1 MKFHII
7 SLGCSKNTADSEA
20 IANTFAANGWFW
32 ADSPI
37 DADLLLI
44 NTCGFIKD
52 AKEESLTTVIEALK
66 LKSKNKRQKTA
77 VFGCLVKR
85 YFKQIKNQIP
95 EIDYLFTFLSNENL
109 SFLCSLN
116 SKTKTPCEPYHELK
130 CRYFTP
136 THIGI
141 LKIAEGCSNRCSYCA
156 IPDIRGPFRSRP
168 ESDILQD
175 AKNLA
180 KSGAVELSVVAQDIT
195 RYGTDNGNTCKLPQL
210 FNKLSQIKGIKW
222 IRPHYLHPKGLS
234 TQLIDDIFSIEKV
247 LPYFDIPFQHIS
259 DRMLRLMNRKTSPAH
274 IRHLVGHIRKKF
286 KKSCIRTTFIV
297 GFPGENKEDFQQILD
312 FIELQPIDRVGA
324 FAYSTEENTAA
335 SRIIPK
341 VPSSTKQERLD
352 KLMTLQQLVVEERN
366 RKLINKKVEV
376 IIDEVFA
383 DYALGRTPWDS
394 YEIDNL
400 TTIESTSDLKLQ
412 PGQIVKTRIIDAD
425 AYDFKAKLL

>member
-20 IANTFAANGWFW
+20 IANTFAANGWGW
-32 ADSPI
+32 AESPV

-66 LKSKNKRQKTA
+66 LKSKNHKQKTA

-85 YFKQIKNQIP
+85 YYKQIKNQIP
-95 EIDYLFTFLSNENL
+95 EIDYLFAFLTPENL

-116 SKTKTPCEPYHELK
+116 SEAKVPSEPYHELK
-130 CRYFTP
+130 SRYFSP
-136 THIGI
+136 PHIGI

-156 IPDIRGPFRSRP
+156 IPEIRGPFYSRP
-168 ESDILQD
+168 EEEILKD
-175 AKNLA
+175 AENLA

-195 RYGTDNGNTCKLPQL
+195 RYGTDSGANCQLPDL
-210 FNKLSQIKGIKW
+210 FKKLSQIKGIKW

-234 TQLIDDIFSIEKV
+234 KQLVDDIFSIDKV

-259 DRMLRLMNRKTSPAH
+259 DRMLRLMNRKTSPTH
-274 IRHLVGHIRKKF
+274 IRQLVGHIRRNF
-286 KKSCIRTTFIV
+286 RKSCIRTTFIV
-297 GFPGENKEDFQQILD
+297 GFPGENKEDFKQILD
-312 FIELQPIDRVGA
+312 FIELHPIDRVGA
-324 FAYSTEENTAA
+324 FAYSTEENTPA
-335 SRIIPK
+335 SKIIPK
-341 VPSSTKQERLD
+341 VPAAIKQERLD

-376 IIDEVFA
+376 IIDEVLA
-383 DYALGRTPWDS
+383 DSVLGRTPWDS

-400 TTIESTSDLKLQ
+400 TTIEGTSDLDLK
-412 PGQIVKTRIIDAD
+412 PGQIVKARIIEAD
-425 AYDFKAKLL
+425 AYDFKAELV